1 MEGWGGVFEMRGRVT
16 QSRRAVSGAL
26 GAEQVWTHGLSARW
40 KPSESGLERW
50 CVCVSRLC

>member
-1 MEGWGGVFEMRGRVT
+1 MEGRGGVFEMRGRVT

-40 KPSESGLERW
+40 KPSESGLELW